1 MERVVGV
8 VVGRGESRGNG
19 QGGVDGRGG
28 NVLVQAGRGG
38 EVVRAVRPQPQVL
51 AHPTRRRFSAEYKL
65 GVLRQADACS
75 EPGEIGALLGREGL
89 YSSNLTKWRHQ
100 REEALLGALCPKQRR
115 PKPSEADAAERRV
128 AQLEREKERL
138 SGRLAEAEL
147 IIEFQQ
153 EVAALLGVSLRSQ
166 ESDESR

>member
-100 REEALLGALCPKQRR
+100 REEALLGALCPKSAG
-115 PKPSEADAAERRV
+115 PSRAKRT
-128 AQLEREKERL
+128 RL
-138 SGRLAEAEL
+138 SG
-147 IIEFQQ
+147 
-153 EVAALLGVSLRSQ
+153 ALLSLSGRKSVCPGASPRQ
-166 ESDESR
+166 S